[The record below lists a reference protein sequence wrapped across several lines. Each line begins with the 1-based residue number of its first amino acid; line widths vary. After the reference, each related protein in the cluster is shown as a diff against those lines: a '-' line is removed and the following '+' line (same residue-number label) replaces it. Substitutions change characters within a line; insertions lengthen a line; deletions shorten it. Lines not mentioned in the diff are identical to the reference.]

1 MQKFSKQNKHYKYL
15 LTVIDIFSKYVWIVP
30 LKTKTGLEV
39 ASAFQTI
46 FKKGQ
51 RTPNKI
57 WVDAGKEFYNKNVK
71 DLLSFNNIELYS
83 TQNEEKSC
91 VIERFNR
98 TFKEKIFKYFTAYDT
113 NKYYDVLDQIVNEY
127 NNTFHNTIKMSPQ
140 EGSKKVNQNKIF
152 ERVFQ
157 DSTAPCKKSS
167 SAKFKIGDRVRITK
181 YKGKFEKGYTTNFTR
196 EIFVI
201 DKILNT
207 IPITYKIKDQKGEE
221 IIGSFYEQ
229 ELQKTKF

>member
-1 MQKFSKQNKHYKYL
+1 M
-15 LTVIDIFSKYVWIVP
+15 
-30 LKTKTGLEV
+30 
-39 ASAFQTI
+39 
-46 FKKGQ
+46 
-51 RTPNKI
+51 
-57 WVDAGKEFYNKNVK
+57 K
-71 DLLSFNNIELYS
+71 DLLSLNNIELYS

-157 DSTAPCKKSS
+157 DSKEPSCKKSS

-207 IPITYKIKDQKGEE
+207 IPVTYKIKDQKGEE